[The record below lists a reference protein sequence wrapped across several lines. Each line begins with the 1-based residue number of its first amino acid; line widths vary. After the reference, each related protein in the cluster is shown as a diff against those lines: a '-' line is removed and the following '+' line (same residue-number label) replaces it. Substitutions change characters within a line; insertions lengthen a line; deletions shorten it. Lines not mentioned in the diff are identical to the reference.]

1 MEGQNVIIIK
11 KVKKG
16 GNGGSHG
23 GSWKVAYADFVTAMM
38 AFFLLLWLISMV
50 APEKRARVAH
60 YFKHF
65 SVFDKSGSTM
75 LESNKAPASGLMI
88 GEDSNEEPGGPA
100 EPNDN
105 PSDAEVTTPE
115 KQLKQEIE
123 KQLAEVMADR
133 KDQVMVDTFDGGVRI
148 ELIDGE
154 GAPMFPRGGSELT
167 PDGKRVIRVISESL
181 ISHGSK
187 IALEGHTDAHGYA
200 AKQFSNWELSTER
213 ASAARKELERNGL
226 AQDRLLRVAGFAAT
240 EPLIAEDPYDPR
252 NRRISIV
259 VFEQPPSLADA
270 PEPPPNPQHDPNPD
284 PGEKERIM
292 LAKPQSTE
300 SSPIDPVQQYLFK
313 Q

>member
-181 ISHGSK
+181 ISRQQNRSGRAHRCAWLCSEAIQQLGAFHREGLCCEERTGAQRTGS
-187 IALEGHTDAHGYA
+187 
-200 AKQFSNWELSTER
+200 R
-213 ASAARKELERNGL
+213 
-226 AQDRLLRVAGFAAT
+226 
-240 EPLIAEDPYDPR
+240 
-252 NRRISIV
+252 
-259 VFEQPPSLADA
+259 PPA
-270 PEPPPNPQHDPNPD
+270 
-284 PGEKERIM
+284 
-292 LAKPQSTE
+292 E
-300 SSPIDPVQQYLFK
+300 SSRFRCNRTPDRRRSL
-313 Q
+313 